1 MLAEAAAT
9 ANSKSQV
16 IAAIRQASAA
26 TGSDFNYLLGTA
38 MRESGLKSTAKASTS
53 SATGLFQFI
62 DQTWLGLVK
71 KYGAE
76 HGLGSYAA
84 AIRQDSNG
92 RYEADNP
99 ADRQAILALRN
110 DPTASAMMEGEYANE
125 TKACLEST
133 LGRDVCGGELYA
145 AHFLGPDRACR
156 LIEMS
161 RNAPGASAAEAFPKA
176 AEANR
181 SVFYNSDGSSK
192 TVREVYNWAMRQP
205 NAAKNIDFSESAP
218 AKTDAPAAP
227 IAYNDS
233 LFSPA
238 GDFGRFAMLADTDG
252 DLCSASTPFVLTP
265 GVMSIL
271 ASLSPD
277 GRDGTTKN

>member
-1 MLAEAAAT
+1 MLAEATAA
-9 ANSKSQV
+9 ANSKAQA

-38 MRESGLKSTAKASTS
+38 MRESSLQSSAKSSTS

-76 HGLGSYAA
+76 HGLSSYAA
-84 AIRQDSNG
+84 AIGQDSSG
-92 RYEADNP
+92 RYQADNP

-110 DPTASAMMEGEYANE
+110 DPAVSAMMAGEYTNE
-125 TKACLEST
+125 TKACMENA
-133 LGRDVCGGELYA
+133 LGRNVCGGELYA

-161 RNAPGASAAEAFPKA
+161 ESQPQASAADAFPTA
-176 AEANR
+176 AAANR
-181 SVFYNSDGSSK
+181 SVFYNADGSSK
-192 TVREVYNWAMRQP
+192 TVKQVYDWATRQP
-205 NAAKNIDFSESAP
+205 NAAKAVDFSEA
-218 AKTDAPAAP
+218 APAATAKP
-227 IAYNDS
+227 VVYNYNLS
-233 LFSPA
+233 SGEP
-238 GDFGRFAMLADTDG
+238 FAMLTD
-252 DLCSASTPFVLTP
+252 TPFCALPQSAFALTP
-265 GVMSIL
+265 GIVGIL

-277 GRDGTTKN
+277 GRDENAKI